1 VKIKKAFFEKSS
13 STIDNCPK
21 TKLFEIAFIGRSNVG
36 KSSLLNMLLDRK
48 GIAKVSKTPGK
59 TKLINYFLVND
70 NIFFV
75 DLPGYGY
82 AKLSK
87 KNKLEISKIT
97 QSYFENR
104 IQLKQIFLLIDI
116 RHEIQKADDEFMKY
130 LQSIKKEFN
139 IIFTKKDKIKES
151 QVNKYCLDYLK
162 SLQNIFVN
170 NEYFIS
176 SSKTKFG
183 RQEILDYIYKVKF

>member
-1 VKIKKAFFEKSS
+1 MKIKKAFFEKSS